1 MRRLSVAVLV
11 ALCCTHLAPAAAR
24 PQTAATASYSIE
36 VRDLAGAP
44 VEHAV
49 VALYPEGAPAP
60 APPLAR
66 KRPAPTGIMDQR
78 NRQFIPHVLPVQRGT
93 AVTFPNSDNMRHH
106 VYSFSPAK
114 RFELKL
120 YSGLP
125 PQPIVFEESG
135 EVVLG
140 CNIHDQMIGYIYVV
154 DSPFFAAT
162 ESRGL
167 ARVGALP
174 AGRYQVEVWHPHG
187 LGTPLRFEIDLAADE
202 QRSDA
207 RQLQVRREGA
217 QSGAAAPQARDE

>member
-1 MRRLSVAVLV
+1 MRRLSAAVLV
-11 ALCCTHLAPAAAR
+11 ALCTYLTPGAAR
-24 PQTAATASYSIE
+24 PQQGAPASYALE
-36 VRDLAGAP
+36 LRDLAGAP

-49 VALYPEGAPAP
+49 VTLYPEGAPAAAP
-60 APPLAR
+60 AAVR
-66 KRPAPTGIMDQR
+66 KRGAPTGIMDQR

-125 PQPIVFEESG
+125 PQPIVFGEAG

-162 ESRGL
+162 EGRGT
-167 ARVGALP
+167 ARIAALP
-174 AGRYQVEVWHPHG
+174 PGAYRVEIWHPHG
-187 LGTPLRFEIDLAADE
+187 VATPLRFEISLAAGE
-202 QRSDA
+202 QRSDT
-207 RQLQVRREGA
+207 RQLDVRSRSTLQG
-217 QSGAAAPQARDE
+217 GAAAPQAGYE